1 MALWCPLYVNQ
12 EQIGWFGARRT
23 DLTTGAECVYAA
35 EVAVGDVR
43 WHGEICHDNG
53 LGAIALMRKVLQAAE
68 EGMPSGC

>member
-23 DLTTGAECVYAA
+23 DCGDSGDFTYAA

-43 WHGEICHDNG
+43 WHGEVAHDNG

-68 EGMPSGC
+68 DVMPSGA